1 MDLHDGAVVDEL
13 LHAVVG
19 EWLVFVG
26 VELVDEELGPLV
38 QPRQVADAED
48 ADLTHPAALA

>member
-48 ADLTHPAALA
+48 ADLTHPVALA